1 MPPVPPHPRRP
12 RRTPLRAVLTALA
25 LTVVG
30 LAAPTTAPSAAAP
43 TAAPATAPTA
53 APDLGSRVIVF
64 DDSMPVAQIR
74 KRTDAIWR
82 QQVDAEMSE
91 ERWSLLFQPGTYG
104 TADEPLQIKVGYY
117 TEVAGLGASPSDVVI
132 NGKVEVYNRC
142 LTDAPRQ
149 PYCVAL
155 NNFWRSLSNLT
166 IDINGTGQ
174 DGCRA
179 SANFWATSQASSL
192 RRVDVRGGNLSLMDY
207 CTEGPQ
213 YASGGYLADSRAG
226 LVINGSQQQW
236 LTRNSEVGTWTNG
249 VWNQVFAG
257 TVGAPSEEGFPTP
270 PYTTLDRT
278 PISREK
284 PFLNI
289 GDDGTWQVRVP
300 DARTDSRGISWSD
313 GATAGRDLPLSSFHV
328 ANPQQ
333 PAHVLAR
340 ALERGKNLLLTPG
353 VYDVDRSLVVSRDDT
368 VVLGMGQ
375 ATLTAVGGAT
385 PLVVRSGSEGV
396 VLAGVTVDAGTEV
409 SDNLVHIGQGGG
421 GSADPDPS
429 RTTPSTTLND
439 VYIRVGGPHIGK
451 ADVSLRIDADD
462 VLIDHAWVWRADHG
476 IEGFTAGVAGDTDR
490 WNTNT
495 GRVGL
500 IVDGDR
506 VSATGLFVEH
516 YQEFNTIW
524 NGEDGHVVLYQNELP
539 YDPPTQA
546 DWTRPDGTLGWAGFK
561 VGDDVQRHELFG
573 GGVYVYNR
581 NDPSITTESGF
592 EVPDRA
598 GVRLHHVL
606 TVNLEAGS
614 IEHVVND
621 TGARVDSNAPGIPS
635 YVVDYP
641 AP

>member
-1 MPPVPPHPRRP
+1 MPRPHLR
-12 RRTPLRAVLTALA
+12 RRTPLRAALTALA
-25 LTVVG
+25 LAVAG
-30 LAAPTTAPSAAAP
+30 LSPTAIASAAPPAQ
-43 TAAPATAPTA
+43 AAPARASA
-53 APDLGSRVIVF
+53 APDLGSHVLVF
-64 DDSMPVAQIR
+64 DPSMPVKQIR
-74 KRTDAIWR
+74 KRTDAIWQ
-82 QQVDAEMSE
+82 QQVDAEMSAQ
-91 ERWSLLFQPGTYG
+91 RWSLLFKPGIYG
-104 TADEPLQIKVGYY
+104 TATEPLQIKVGYY

-142 LTDAPRQ
+142 LSDGPTQ

-166 IDINGTGQ
+166 IEVNGTGQ

-213 YASGGYLADSRAG
+213 FASGGYLADSRAG
-226 LVINGSQQQW
+226 TVINGSQQQW
-236 LTRNSEVGTWTNG
+236 LTRNSEVGNWTNG

-257 TVGAPSEEGFPTP
+257 TIGAPSEEGFPTP
-270 PYTTLDRT
+270 PYTTLDTT
-278 PISREK
+278 PVSREK
-284 PFLNI
+284 PFLHI
-289 GDDGTWQVRVP
+289 GGDGAWKVRVP
-300 DARTDSRGISWSD
+300 DARTDSRGTTWSQ
-313 GATAGRDLPLSSFHV
+313 GTTAGRDLPLSSFHV
-328 ANPQQ
+328 ANPHQ

-368 VVLGMGQ
+368 VVLGLGQ

-385 PLVVRSGSEGV
+385 PLVVRDGAEGV
-396 VLAGVTVDAGTEV
+396 VLAGLTVDAGTGL
-409 SDNLVHIGQGGG
+409 SRNLVHIGQGASS
-421 GSADPDPS
+421 SAEPDAPS
-429 RTTPSTTLND
+429 TTPSTTLND
-439 VYIRVGGPHIGK
+439 VYIRVGGPHVGK
-451 ADVSLRIDADD
+451 ADTSLRIDADD

-476 IEGFTAGVAGDTDR
+476 VEGFTAGASGDTDR
-490 WNTNT
+490 WNTNI

-500 IVDGDR
+500 VVTGDR
-506 VSATGLFVEH
+506 VHATGLFVEH
-516 YQEFNTIW
+516 FQQHNTIW
-524 NGEDGHVVLYQNELP
+524 DGEDGHVVLYQNELP

-546 DWTRPDGTLGWAGFK
+546 DWTRPDGTLGWAGYK
-561 VGDDVQRHELFG
+561 VGDDVHRHQLYG
-573 GGVYVYNR
+573 GGVYVFNR
-581 NDPSITTESGF
+581 NDPSITTARGF

-621 TGARVDSNAPGIPS
+621 AGARVDSTAPGVPS

-641 AP
+641 AS

>member
-1 MPPVPPHPRRP
+1 MSPAPPHARRP
-12 RRTPLRAVLTALA
+12 RRTPLHAVLTALA

-30 LAAPTTAPSAAAP
+30 LTAPTLAPSAAAP
-43 TAAPATAPTA
+43 APAA
-53 APDLGSRVIVF
+53 ADTPDLGPRVIVF
-64 DDSMPVAQIR
+64 DDSMPVAEIR
-74 KRTDAIWR
+74 ERTDEIWQ

-91 ERWSLLFQPGTYG
+91 ERWSLLFRPGTYG
-104 TADEPLQIKVGYY
+104 TDAEPLQIKVGYY
-117 TEVAGLGASPSDVVI
+117 TEVAGLGADPSDVVI

-142 LTDAPRQ
+142 LTDAPTQ

-166 IDINGTGQ
+166 IDINGLGQ

-179 SANFWATSQASSL
+179 SANFWATSQAASL
-192 RRVDVRGGNLSLMDY
+192 RRVDIRGGNVSLMDY
-207 CTEGPQ
+207 CTAGPQ

-226 LVINGSQQQW
+226 TIINGSQQQW
-236 LTRNSEVGTWTNG
+236 LTRNSEVGEWTNG

-257 TVGAPSEEGFPTP
+257 TVGAPSEAGFPTP

-278 PISREK
+278 PLSREK
-284 PFLNI
+284 PYLHI
-289 GDDGTWQVRVP
+289 GDDGAWRVRVP
-300 DARTDSRGISWSD
+300 DVRTDSRGTTW
-313 GATAGRDLPLSSFHV
+313 AGGTTPGTDLPLSAFHV
-328 ANPQQ
+328 ADPSQS
-333 PAHVLAR
+333 AKEIAR
-340 ALERGKNLLLTPG
+340 ALDRGKNLLLTPG
-353 VYDVDRSLVVSRDDT
+353 VYDVDRSLVIRRDDT
-368 VVLGMGQ
+368 VVLGLGH

-385 PLVVRSGSEGV
+385 PMVVRPEATGV
-396 VLAGVTVDAGTEV
+396 VVAGVTIDAGTQL
-409 SDNLVHIGQGGG
+409 SPHLMHIQGRPGRSG
-421 GSADPDPS
+421 DRRPAGDAP
-429 RTTPSTTLND
+429 TTTLND
-439 VYIRVGGPHIGK
+439 VYFRVGGPHIGK

-490 WNTNT
+490 WNTNI

-500 IVDGDR
+500 IVNGDR
-506 VSATGLFVEH
+506 VRATGLFVEH

-524 NGEDGHVVLYQNELP
+524 NGEKGEVVLYQNELP
-539 YDPPTQA
+539 YDPPSQA

-561 VGDDVQRHELFG
+561 VADDVRHHQLYG
-573 GGVYVYNR
+573 GGVYVFNR

-592 EVPDRA
+592 EVPDRP

-621 TGARVDSNAPGIPS
+621 TGARVDSNAPGVPA

-641 AP
+641 AVG

>member
-1 MPPVPPHPRRP
+1 MPPAAPHARRP

-25 LTVVG
+25 LTAVSLTV
-30 LAAPTTAPSAAAP
+30 
-43 TAAPATAPTA
+43 PATAPSTA
-53 APDLGSRVIVF
+53 APSTAVSSPAPDLGPRVIVF
-64 DDSMPVAQIR
+64 DDSMPVAEIR
-74 KRTDAIWR
+74 RRADKVWR

-91 ERWSLLFQPGTYG
+91 ERWSLLFRPGTYG
-104 TADEPLQIKVGYY
+104 TDAEPLQIKVGYY

-166 IDINGTGQ
+166 IDVNGAGQ

-179 SANFWATSQASSL
+179 SANFWATSQAASL

-226 LVINGSQQQW
+226 TIINGSQQQW

-257 TVGAPSEEGFPTP
+257 TVGAPSEAGFPTP
-270 PYTTLDRT
+270 PYTTLDET

-284 PFLNI
+284 PFLHV
-289 GDDGTWQVRVP
+289 GDDGAWQVRVP
-300 DARTDSRGISWSD
+300 HARTDSRGITWA
-313 GATAGRDLPLSSFHV
+313 GGTTAGRDLPLSAFHV
-328 ANPQQ
+328 AHPGQ
-333 PAHVLAR
+333 PAYVLAR

-353 VYDVDRSLVVSRDDT
+353 VYDVDRSLVVSRDDA

-375 ATLTAVGGAT
+375 ATLTAVGGVT
-385 PLVVRSGSEGV
+385 PLVVRDGAEGV
-396 VLAGVTVDAGTEV
+396 VLAGVTVDAGTEL
-409 SDNLVHIGQGGG
+409 SETLVHVGQGGD
-421 GSADPDPS
+421 GSADPDPAGA
-429 RTTPSTTLND
+429 TPSTTLND
-439 VYIRVGGPHIGK
+439 VYVRVGGPHVGR
-451 ADVSLRIDADD
+451 ADVSMRIDADD
-462 VLIDHAWVWRADHG
+462 VLIDHTWVWRADHG
-476 IEGFTAGVAGDTDR
+476 VEGFTAGVAGDTDR

-506 VSATGLFVEH
+506 LSATGLFVEH

-539 YDPPTQA
+539 YDPPSQA
-546 DWTRPDGTLGWAGFK
+546 EWTRPDGTLGWAGYK
-561 VGDDVQRHELFG
+561 VADDVQRHELFG

-581 NDPSITTESGF
+581 NDPAITTESGF

-621 TGARVDSNAPGIPS
+621 TGARVDSTAPGRPS